1 MKIKIYRQVLAAIA
15 LITFA
20 LSSYGAA
27 GDSVSTNGEVIK
39 EIQIQNLA
47 AGGSFT
53 SAFYYFISDGDWQ
66 AANCPGVKYAYIEAS
81 APGAQAVVSAALTS
95 KTTNAPIKFSGIC
108 GNPSGNMEY
117 IKIRHTYY

>member
-1 MKIKIYRQVLAAIA
+1 MKIKISRQVLAAAA
-15 LITFA
+15 LMVFT

-27 GDSVSTNGEVIK
+27 GDLVSTNGEVVK

-47 AGGSFT
+47 SGGSIT

-66 AANCPGVKYAYIEAS
+66 AANCPGVKYAYIDAS
-81 APGAQAVVSAALTS
+81 TPGAQAVISAALTS
-95 KTTNAPIKFSGIC
+95 KTTNTSIKFAGVC

-117 IKIRHTYY
+117 IQIRHTYY